1 MKAKHWKRT
10 FLLMLFEGALIYG
23 CGLAAILLRFG
34 ADAGEVL
41 TQRMGL
47 LKLLVAMAVA
57 QGAFYLFDLYDFS
70 MIRRL
75 SVLAIRLC
83 QALGL
88 AAMLLALLFYLLPH
102 LMLGRGVFLT
112 QLALMLTIMTGWR
125 LVARWLLG
133 HPRLAERVIIL
144 GTEQQ
149 AVDLA
154 REVLNR
160 RESGYEVVGF
170 VGDDPA
176 LIGKSLINP
185 CVIGTADDLEAVARR
200 YNADRI
206 VVALTDRRGHM
217 PFDPLLN
224 LKLRDDVAIED
235 WANFFERLTGKI
247 STDRLQPS
255 QLIFADNLRWIRFY
269 RRVRRVADIFTAVI
283 GLVLTSPLMLLTAL
297 IIKLESAGPI
307 FYSQERV
314 GQHDQPFH
322 IIKFRSMRTDA
333 EKNGAVWASKDDPRV
348 TRVGRIIRKLR
359 IDELP
364 QFINVLRGEMS
375 IIGPRPERR
384 QFVQQLSE
392 VLPYYSQ
399 RHLVKP
405 GITGWAQVCYPY
417 GASVEDARMKHQY
430 DLYYIKNQSPL
441 LDAVILFETLRVVF
455 FGRLGR

>member
-23 CGLAAILLRFG
+23 CGLIAIWLRFG
-34 ADAGEVL
+34 AEASEVL
-41 TQRMGL
+41 TQRLGF

-57 QGAFYLFDLYDFS
+57 QGAFYLFDLYDFG

-112 QLALMLTIMTGWR
+112 QLALMLTIMAGWR

-160 RESGYEVVGF
+160 REAGYEVVGF
-170 VGDDPA
+170 VGDDPT

-206 VVALTDRRGHM
+206 VVALTDRRGRM
-217 PFDPLLN
+217 PLDPLLN
-224 LKLRDDVAIED
+224 LKLRDDVAVED

-269 RRVRRVADIFTAVI
+269 RRVRRVADLIIASI
-283 GLVLTSPLMLLTAL
+283 GLVLSSPLMLLTAL
-297 IIKLESAGPI
+297 AIKLESAGPV

-314 GQHDQPFH
+314 GQHDQPFR

-375 IIGPRPERR
+375 MIGPRPERR
-384 QFVQQLSE
+384 QFVEQLSE

>member
-23 CGLAAILLRFG
+23 CGLIAILLRFG
-34 ADAGEVL
+34 VDAGEVL
-41 TQRMGL
+41 TQRLGL
-47 LKLLVAMAVA
+47 LKLLVAMVVA

-112 QLALMLTIMTGWR
+112 QLALMLTIMAGWR
-125 LVARWLLG
+125 LIARWLLG

-149 AVDLA
+149 AIDLA

-176 LIGKSLINP
+176 LIGQSLINP

-206 VVALTDRRGHM
+206 VVALTDRRGRM
-217 PFDPLLN
+217 PLDPLLN
-224 LKLRDDVAIED
+224 LKLRDDVAVED

-269 RRVRRVADIFTAVI
+269 RRVRRVADIIIASV
-283 GLVLTSPLMLLTAL
+283 GLVLTAPLMLLTAL

-314 GQHDQPFH
+314 GQHDQPFD

-348 TRVGRIIRKLR
+348 TRVGRLIRKLR
-359 IDELP
+359 IDEVP

-375 IIGPRPERR
+375 VIGPRPERR

-392 VLPYYSQ
+392 ALPYYSQ

-405 GITGWAQVCYPY
+405 GITGWAQICYPY

-455 FGRLGR
+455 FGRFGR

>member
-23 CGLAAILLRFG
+23 CGLMAILLRFG
-34 ADAGEVL
+34 ADAGAVL
-41 TQRMGL
+41 TQRQGL
-47 LKLLVAMAVA
+47 LKLLVAMAVT
-57 QGAFYLFDLYDFS
+57 QGAFYLFDLYDFG

-125 LVARWLLG
+125 LIARWLLG

-149 AVDLA
+149 AIDLA

-160 RESGYEVVGF
+160 REAGYEVVGF
-170 VGDDPA
+170 IGDDPA

-185 CVIGTADDLEAVARR
+185 CVIGTADDLEAVTRR

-206 VVALTDRRGHM
+206 VVALTDRRGRM
-217 PFDPLLN
+217 PLDTLLN
-224 LKLRDDVAIED
+224 LKLRDDVVVED

-255 QLIFADNLRWIRFY
+255 QLIFADNMRWIRFY
-269 RRVRRVADIFTAVI
+269 RRVRRVADIIIASI
-283 GLVLTSPLMLLTAL
+283 GLVLSAPLMLLTAL
-297 IIKLESAGPI
+297 LIKLESAGPI

-375 IIGPRPERR
+375 MIGPRPERR

>member
-23 CGLAAILLRFG
+23 CGLIAIWLRFG
-34 ADAGEVL
+34 TEASAVL
-41 TQRMGL
+41 TQRMGF

-57 QGAFYLFDLYDFS
+57 QGAFYLFDLYDFG

-125 LVARWLLG
+125 LIARWLLG

-144 GTEQQ
+144 GTEPQ

-160 RESGYEVVGF
+160 REAGYEVVGF

-206 VVALTDRRGHM
+206 VVALTDRRGRM
-217 PFDPLLN
+217 PLDPLLN
-224 LKLRDDVAIED
+224 LKLRDDVAVED

-269 RRVRRVADIFTAVI
+269 RRVRRVADLVIASI
-283 GLVLTSPLMLLTAL
+283 GLVLSSPLMLLTAL
-297 IIKLESAGPI
+297 AIKLESAGPV
-307 FYSQERV
+307 FYAQERV
-314 GQHDQPFH
+314 GQHDQPFR

-375 IIGPRPERR
+375 MIGPRPERR
-384 QFVQQLSE
+384 QFVEQLSE

>member
-1 MKAKHWKRT
+1 MRAKHWKRT

-23 CGLAAILLRFG
+23 CGLVAILLRFG
-34 ADAGEVL
+34 AEANEVL

-88 AAMLLALLFYLLPH
+88 AALLLALLFYLLPS
-102 LMLGRGVFLT
+102 LLLGRGVFLT
-112 QLALMLTIMTGWR
+112 QLALMLTIMAGWR
-125 LVARWLLG
+125 LLARWLLG

-149 AVDLA
+149 AIDLA

-160 RESGYEVVGF
+160 REAGYEVVGF

-176 LIGKSLINP
+176 LIGQSLINP

-206 VVALTDRRGHM
+206 VVALTDRRGRM
-217 PFDPLLN
+217 PLDPLLN
-224 LKLRDDVAIED
+224 LKLRDDVAVED

-255 QLIFADNLRWIRFY
+255 QLIFADNMRWLRFY
-269 RRVRRVADIFTAVI
+269 RRVRRVADILIASI
-283 GLVLTSPLMLLTAL
+283 GLILSAPLMLLTAL
-297 IIKLESAGPI
+297 VIKLESAGPI

-314 GQHDQPFH
+314 GQHDQPFY

-333 EKNGAVWASKDDPRV
+333 EQNGAVWASKDDPRV
-348 TRVGRIIRKLR
+348 TRVGRLIRKLR

-375 IIGPRPERR
+375 MIGPRPERR

-405 GITGWAQVCYPY
+405 GITGWAQICYPY
-417 GASVEDARMKHQY
+417 GASVADARMKHQY

-455 FGRLGR
+455 FGRFGR